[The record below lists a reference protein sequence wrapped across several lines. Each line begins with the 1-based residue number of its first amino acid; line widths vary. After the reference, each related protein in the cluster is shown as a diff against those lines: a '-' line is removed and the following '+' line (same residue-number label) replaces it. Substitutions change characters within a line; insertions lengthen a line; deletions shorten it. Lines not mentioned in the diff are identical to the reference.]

1 MPVSVPTLRR
11 PAPLPRTSRHGIDV
25 ARFIERFEALTGLHA
40 SSDSACSIPREFLL
54 RPVVPPEALLREY
67 GQELELRTRNALCR
81 CEPGRPNERWTFG
94 RLLEIRGFG
103 VFSLL
108 NLLEVMDKNG
118 VSLKGSGAQDRD
130 GQGPDSATHK
140 R

>member
-1 MPVSVPTLRR
+1 MPILVPTLRQ
-11 PAPLPRTSRHGIDV
+11 PASPPRGSRHRVDA
-25 ARFIERFEALTGLHA
+25 ARFIERFEALTGLRA

-54 RPVVPPEALLREY
+54 RPVGPPEELLREY

-94 RLLEIRGFG
+94 RLLEIRGLG

-108 NLLEVMDKNG
+108 NLLEVMDRNG
-118 VSLKGSGAQDRD
+118 VSLKGGGPQDRD
-130 GQGPDSATHK
+130 VEGPDLAK
-140 R
+140 REQ